1 MITGEIYFVTE
12 NEVFPEKGWNDF
24 VVVILT
30 WWHDALINLI
40 QSEQNGTEQAFEFMD
55 GPLSVKAIK
64 MSENVLELQ
73 FIKERRETE
82 EIFFTVNTRITEF
95 KKALLKSVDELLA
108 ELRRKNWQTDDVK
121 ELEKRHSFLNTL

>member
-1 MITGEIYFVTE
+1 MLIEVFVTE

-121 ELEKRHSFLNTL
+121 ELEKKHSFLNAF

>member
-1 MITGEIYFVTE
+1 MKSKEIDINIVNETLTITNENMITGEIYFVTE

-82 EIFFTVNTRITEF
+82 EIFF
-95 KKALLKSVDELLA
+95 
-108 ELRRKNWQTDDVK
+108 
-121 ELEKRHSFLNTL
+121 